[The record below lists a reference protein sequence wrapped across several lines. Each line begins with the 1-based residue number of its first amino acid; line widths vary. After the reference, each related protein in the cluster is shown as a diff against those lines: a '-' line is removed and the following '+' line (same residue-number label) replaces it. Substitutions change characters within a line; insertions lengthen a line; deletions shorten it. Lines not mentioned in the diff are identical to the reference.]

1 MKLRIALT
9 GVLGTALVGI
19 ASLLSYGLDYFCLND
34 TTSRTNTYCQEG
46 GAAHVVIPR
55 LLILFGL
62 PLLTAWA
69 AVTAAKRRRYWPVLL
84 ATVLCVPLTV
94 LLPKL
99 VIPKEISRPSADT
112 PPALR
117 ALSARVLT
125 ARELVGFTHTGIVA
139 SGINAASWVEDEE
152 LPPIQTA
159 KEATRLEHLGF
170 VGAVRELL
178 APVNGGLAEG
188 LSIVE
193 QFRSPRAAGT
203 ELAAQLM
210 MGKTHRAGAF
220 TVPSIPGAGGFG
232 GLSGQ
237 TTGYN
242 VAFADGSYYY
252 LVGAGFSR
260 GAANAPTQADVV
272 AAAQHLYRRVHR

>member
-1 MKLRIALT
+1 MCSPHRLAARTGDTERDLALEGRHSAGATGPLRSSTHGPRARGFRT
-9 GVLGTALVGI
+9 GFS
-19 ASLLSYGLDYFCLND
+19 AS
-34 TTSRTNTYCQEG
+34 
-46 GAAHVVIPR
+46 A
-55 LLILFGL
+55 
-62 PLLTAWA
+62 
-69 AVTAAKRRRYWPVLL
+69 
-84 ATVLCVPLTV
+84 
-94 LLPKL
+94 
-99 VIPKEISRPSADT
+99 
-112 PPALR
+112 
-117 ALSARVLT
+117 
-125 ARELVGFTHTGIVA
+125 
-139 SGINAASWVEDEE
+139 INAASWVEEEE

-170 VGAVRELL
+170 VRAVRELL
-178 APVNGGLAEG
+178 YPVNGGHAEG

-220 TVPSIPGAGGFG
+220 AVPSIPGAGGFG

-237 TTGYN
+237 TTNYN

-260 GAANAPTQADVV
+260 GTANAPTQADVV